1 MNMTLQPIRQVIN
14 TQPSD
19 SCSATSPGLRTIP
32 EIPTPQYC
40 EPPVRPHAW
49 DPEPNEN
56 PPLPHPSQ
64 WVRSMTRLIFE
75 VLLERRTTDT
85 LQHWVDT
92 NTLRTFAGIRHNW
105 NQQELTQAKGLIR
118 IGVTRICPLRQGV
131 VECSANVGLAGRTH
145 AVAIRL
151 EAHRRRWI
159 VTAFETY

>member
-1 MNMTLQPIRQVIN
+1 MNTTLRPIHQVLPH
-14 TQPSD
+14 Q
-19 SCSATSPGLRTIP
+19 ATALQSHSKTGVRRIP
-32 EIPTPQYC
+32 QVQTPQYC
-40 EPPVRPHAW
+40 EPPAQNHAW
-49 DPEPNEN
+49 DPEPNQH

-75 VLLERRTTDT
+75 VLLERRTVDT

-92 NTLRTFAGIRHNW
+92 NTLRTFAGIRKNW

-118 IGVTRICPLRQGV
+118 IGITRICPLRQGV
-131 VECSANVGLAGRTH
+131 VECSTNVSLAGHTH

-151 EAHRRRWI
+151 EAQRRRWI